1 MFTNEQVS
9 KEVINL
15 TKEMEHYINII
26 ETEVQASE
34 PNLRAIALASGKL
47 SKTYSLITGFVGTF
61 TGNDF
66 RQGSFRES
74 AWALTGRK
82 GDGQPDEN

>member
-9 KEVINL
+9 KEVISL
-15 TKEMEHYINII
+15 TKEMERYINII
-26 ETEVQASE
+26 ESEVQAAE

-61 TGNDF
+61 SGNDF
-66 RQGSFRES
+66 RVGSFRES
-74 AWALTGRK
+74 AWALSGK
-82 GDGQPDEN
+82 KEEEQNGN